1 MLTYFSAPIAHLLRP
16 PSVSSLNEIADFS
29 CMVLIGFPIDTLLGP
44 LRMSPVNQAGSVSE
58 ISPCHSLFCKHF
70 DEII

>member
-1 MLTYFSAPIAHLLRP
+1 MLTYFSAPIAHLLSP
-16 PSVSSLNEIADFS
+16 PSVSSLNEIADLS

-44 LRMSPVNQAGSVSE
+44 LRMSPANQAGSVSE
-58 ISPCHSLFCKHF
+58 ISPSTLYFVKKF